1 MTAGRATG
9 SNPCAVRGGEHVRR
23 KKVWLAAGLLVVVA
37 VTFGIVTLVRS
48 FCRQK
53 SMVNEFFTAVCA
65 ADGDRVRGMMV
76 PQAAGTFDDPLLAS
90 FAAGLREYLGEFK
103 GISPKHYQSIK
114 KIGDSDA
121 PTKISCIL
129 DFEKGSGR
137 AAIEIVDGKVASFKL
152 ASERIPNG
160 WSPLPTDTQFWREQ
174 GREFLTA
181 YVEGDAE
188 KAYSMMH
195 PNLQKKAPL
204 ERLRKDTA
212 LARREAGKL
221 LAVQFVSEEKAHP
234 SGKAIRIRYRL
245 KCEKLTRDMVL
256 SFEFAGLKGYLTGV
270 APATEE
276 ASAPDR

>member
-1 MTAGRATG
+1 M
-9 SNPCAVRGGEHVRR
+9 RR
-23 KKVWLAAGLLVVVA
+23 KKVWLVAGLLAAAA
-37 VTFGIVTLVRS
+37 VTVGIVTLVLS
-48 FCRQK
+48 LGRQK

-65 ADGDRVRGMMV
+65 ADGDKVRGMMV

-90 FAAGLREYLGEFK
+90 FAAGLRGYLGEYK
-103 GISPKHYQSIK
+103 GISLKHYQSIK

-121 PTKISCIL
+121 PTRVSCML
-129 DFEKGSGR
+129 EFEKGPAR
-137 AAIEIVDGKVASFKL
+137 VTMEILDGKVASFKL
-152 ASERIPNG
+152 TSARIPKG
-160 WSPLPTDTQFWREQ
+160 WSPLPTDTQFWRER

-181 YVEGDAE
+181 YVEGNAE

-195 PNLQKKAPL
+195 PTLQMKAPL
-204 ERLRKDTA
+204 ARLRKDTA

-234 SGKAIRIRYRL
+234 SGKVIRIRYRL
-245 KCEKLTRDMVL
+245 KCENLTRDMVL
-256 SFEFAGLKGYLTGV
+256 SFEFAGLKGFLTGV